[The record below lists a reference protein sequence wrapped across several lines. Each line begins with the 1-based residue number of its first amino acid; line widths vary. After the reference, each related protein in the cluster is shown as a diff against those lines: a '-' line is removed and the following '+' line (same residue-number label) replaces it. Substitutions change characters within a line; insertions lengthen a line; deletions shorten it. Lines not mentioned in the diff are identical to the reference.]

1 MIKVFIYDDNNARKE
16 SLMSLIELTDNMEFA
31 GSASNCENAIADME
45 AFCPDVV
52 LMDIEMP
59 VTDGIDGVRMIKS
72 KYPSIKVIMQTVYE
86 DSDKIFKAL
95 QNGAEGYILKK
106 ASISNIIDSINMV
119 YAGGAFMTP
128 SVALQVMNFFKK
140 STIQDE
146 KLSSL
151 TAREMEVLNQLAE
164 GDSYKMVAEKLSI
177 SYSTVNNHIK
187 NIYQKL
193 QVHSMG
199 EAIAYA
205 LNNKLN

>member
-1 MIKVFIYDDNNARKE
+1 MIRVFVYDDNNARKE
-16 SLMSLIELTDNMEFA
+16 SLMALIELTDNMEFV
-31 GSASNCENAIADME
+31 GSAPNCANVEKDME
-45 AFCPDVV
+45 ATSPHVV

-59 VTDGIDGVRMIKS
+59 VIDGIDGVRMIKS

-106 ASISNIIDSINMV
+106 ASINNIIDSINMV
-119 YAGGAFMTP
+119 YNGGAFMTP
-128 SVALQVMNFFKK
+128 SVALQVMSYFKK

-151 TAREMEVLNQLAE
+151 TSRELEVLNQLSE
-164 GDSYKMVAEKLSI
+164 GDSYKMVAEKLGI

-205 LNNKLN
+205 LNKKIS

>member
-1 MIKVFIYDDNNARKE
+1 MIRVFVYDDNNARKE
-16 SLMSLIELTDNMEFA
+16 SLMALIELTDNMEFV
-31 GSASNCENAIADME
+31 GSAPNCANVEKDME
-45 AFCPDVV
+45 ATNPHVV

-72 KYPSIKVIMQTVYE
+72 KFPSIKVIMQTVYE

-106 ASISNIIDSINMV
+106 ASINNIIDSINMV
-119 YAGGAFMTP
+119 YNGGAFMTP
-128 SVALQVMNFFKK
+128 SVALQVMSYFKK

-151 TAREMEVLNQLAE
+151 TSRELEVLNQLSE

-205 LNNKLN
+205 LNKKIS

>member
-1 MIKVFIYDDNNARKE
+1 MIRVFVYDDNNARKE
-16 SLMSLIELTDNMEFA
+16 SLMALIELTDNMEFV
-31 GSASNCENAIADME
+31 GSAPNCANVEKDME
-45 AFCPDVV
+45 ATNPHVV

-59 VTDGIDGVRMIKS
+59 IIDGIDGVRMIKS

-106 ASISNIIDSINMV
+106 ASINNIIDSINMV
-119 YAGGAFMTP
+119 HSGGAFMTP
-128 SVALQVMNFFKK
+128 SVALQVMSYFKK

-151 TAREMEVLNQLAE
+151 TSRELEVLNQLSE

-205 LNNKLN
+205 LNKKIS